1 MQVVQ
6 SQTTSQPQGREI
18 ATLAAGCFWCLE
30 AIYDELRG
38 VKEVVSGYSGGS
50 VPNPSYEMVC
60 TGTTGHAEVVQ
71 ITFDSKIISFKQ
83 ILQVFFTIHDPTT
96 LNRQGPDVG
105 TQYRSAI
112 FYHSPEQKATAEQL
126 IGELEAS
133 RVWDRPIVT
142 EVTPFERFYPA
153 ESYHQEYFKRN
164 PDQAYCRV
172 IIAPKVAKLRKRFLD
187 ELKKAE

>member
-96 LNRQGPDVG
+96 VNRQGPDVG
-105 TQYRSAI
+105 TQCRSAI
-112 FYHSPEQKATAEQL
+112 FYSSPSTSTQTPRRIPRTTRRTTRKKDKPTTTN
-126 IGELEAS
+126 S
-133 RVWDRPIVT
+133 R
-142 EVTPFERFYPA
+142 
-153 ESYHQEYFKRN
+153 
-164 PDQAYCRV
+164 
-172 IIAPKVAKLRKRFLD
+172 
-187 ELKKAE
+187 LKPSSRIE